1 VTIGNVLDPTSSFS
15 NDIAGSGPDVGDL
28 AGRKIGFRVD
38 MLWRS
43 WDWVSEIWAESL
55 RADGAEVSFWRSLG
69 RTAEEGVRM
78 KAEMNAFFDGV
89 DTAIVGLGNCGSCTS
104 WTIHDALAAAERNIP
119 TVAIATAHFEDL
131 ARALAKR
138 GGRSGLRLHIL
149 PYPLDILQK
158 EQVHAIARDH
168 YRSLLRTLGVRDRLA
183 EQSAA

>member
-1 VTIGNVLDPTSSFS
+1 
-15 NDIAGSGPDVGDL
+15 
-28 AGRKIGFRVD
+28 
-38 MLWRS
+38 
-43 WDWVSEIWAESL
+43 
-55 RADGAEVSFWRSLG
+55 
-69 RTAEEGVRM
+69 M

-158 EQVHAIARDH
+158 EQVHAIARDQ

>member
-1 VTIGNVLDPTSSFS
+1 MSKGIVLDPTSSFS
-15 NDIAGSGPDVGDL
+15 HDIASSGPDVGDL

-43 WDWVSEIWAESL
+43 WDWVSEIWAEML
-55 RADGAEVSFWRSLG
+55 RADGAEVSFWRSMG

-78 KAEMNAFFDGV
+78 NAEMNAFFDGV
-89 DTAIVGLGNCGSCTS
+89 DTAIVGLANCGSCTS
-104 WTIHDALAAAERNIP
+104 WTIHDALAAAGRDIP

-131 ARALAKR
+131 AHALAKR
-138 GGRSGLRLHIL
+138 GGRSGLRLQVL

-158 EQVHAIARDH
+158 EQVHAIAREQ

-183 EQSAA
+183 QQSAA